1 MEKKFKKLIILI
13 PAHNEEKTLKKILYK
28 TKNIADTIVIN
39 DCSTDKTKTIAKK
52 FSTYS
57 INNKKNFGYD
67 RSLIIGFKYILKKNY
82 KYVLTFD
89 ADGEHRISDIH
100 KLIKY
105 IKSNEFNCVIGS
117 RTVFNRNSERLLS
130 QVSSFLFN
138 ISDPFSGFKCYKSS
152 YLKKIIP
159 ALKFN
164 KLYLG
169 LFFFLNKN
177 KIKNINIKVN
187 KSKKSANYSNI
198 KLEILFVYIF
208 IKILFFK

>member
-13 PAHNEEKTLKKILYK
+13 PAHNEEKTLEKILNK
-28 TKNIADTIVIN
+28 TKDIADTIVIN
-39 DCSTDKTKTIAKK
+39 DCSTDKTKDIAKK
-52 FSTYS
+52 FSTYL

-67 RSLIIGFKYILKKNY
+67 RSLIIGFKHIIKKNY

-89 ADGEHRISDIH
+89 ADGEHRVSDIL

-105 IKSNEFNCVIGS
+105 IKSNDFNCVIGS
-117 RTVFNRNSERLLS
+117 RTIFNRNSERILS
-130 QVSSFLFN
+130 YVSSFLFN

-159 ALKFN
+159 YLKLN

-169 LFFFLNKN
+169 LFFFLDKN

-187 KSKKSANYSNI
+187 KSKKSTNNLNI
-198 KLEILFVYIF
+198 KLEILFAYTF
-208 IKILFFK
+208 MKILFFK